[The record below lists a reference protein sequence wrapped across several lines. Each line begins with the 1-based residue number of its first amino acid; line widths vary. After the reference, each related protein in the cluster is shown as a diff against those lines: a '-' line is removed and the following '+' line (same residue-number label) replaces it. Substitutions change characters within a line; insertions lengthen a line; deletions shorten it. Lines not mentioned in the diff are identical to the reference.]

1 MDKTVPEEEAVV
13 MEKQVAAV
21 PLQEAEEEEG
31 VRCMGKKEMF
41 YRKAEEEG
49 Q

>member
-1 MDKTVPEEEAVV
+1 

-21 PLQEAEEEEG
+21 PLHATEEDEG
-31 VRCMGKKEMF
+31 VRGMGKKEMF
-41 YRKAEEEG
+41 YRKGEEEEG